1 MAWGRAAR
9 RAASIQAMSSLTP
22 TRSPPRWPPG
32 FRAELADGAD
42 LVGAARIGPAEI
54 LGGLE
59 RLVEGG
65 AVDDIEAQE
74 LLLGL
79 GEGPVDHQRRL
90 AVLAQRGG
98 RGGGQEPGDGAEAAL
113 LGQLLLHHGEL
124 GHDGIVLGLGP
135 GADDVFAVVAEDG
148 VEHGGAFLL
157 QSEDEGG

>member
-1 MAWGRAAR
+1 M
-9 RAASIQAMSSLTP
+9 SLTRAGAP
-22 TRSPPRWPPG
+22 LPSLCCPPS
-32 FRAELADGAD
+32 RAKNADGPD
-42 LVGAARIGPAEI
+42 LIGAARIGPAEI

-90 AVLAQRGG
+90 AVLAERGG
-98 RGGGQEPGDGAEAAL
+98 RGGGQETGDGAEAAL
-113 LGQLLLHHGEL
+113 LRQPLLHHGEL
-124 GHDGIVLGLGP
+124 GHDGIVLGLAP
-135 GADDVFAVVAEDG
+135 GADDVFAVVAEYG

-157 QSEDEGG
+157 QSQDEGG